1 MRKWILAFTAIFL
14 ALLTFNMI
22 PELRG
27 GWGWRWPYEAPE
39 NWTPSLILVGLLMIY
54 VGGVTALRYWKTPT
68 WASLIWAILGSV
80 ILTGGVLNIHDNPGF
95 LLFTRT
101 LSPVQTG
108 ASAVAVRVMEREGV
122 KGTLEDWP
130 EFMREAETDYI
141 HFTTSP
147 PGQPLLHYWT
157 AQGFEKLGA
166 ISEPVSMALR
176 PYQCSDLEI
185 MRYSRGEL
193 TSVGLVGMLMPLW
206 AGLAVIPI
214 FLTARALVNDG
225 SAASRVSQWWPLI
238 PSVLLFS
245 PTWNILYPL
254 LVIMALYFLVLA
266 LQINRRGYSL
276 AAGVA
281 MSAATLLNLSLLP
294 IFAMFGLVTLGYW
307 WFLRRG
313 NLEKTSWR
321 WPIDVGI
328 WFGVG
333 LAVLWIIFWLYSGNS
348 PFEIIKISLTEHRDI
363 AQKSYLAWVFLHP
376 YDVLMFSGWPIVG
389 LAIWGAWRVIQN
401 RRNKSAYTLADLLTL
416 AFGLTWGVVIISGS
430 VQGETARIMI
440 FLMPFLLLIATPLFT
455 QGRFWDMPLLI
466 GQAATVAVMASVL
479 PVVPLDLN
487 PQVTEPRTD
496 LARLEGFEFHPSGA
510 IFSSREFQGEFE
522 LAQYR
527 FVADPAR
534 QAITFEFDWQGKNR
548 TERPYQFELV
558 AYAENEIDGKIQS
571 VPFYWYPQNSNYLT
585 TCWQDG
591 DKIADVVVMA
601 LPSVSM
607 PVVWE
612 VHLRAIDERTEDILR
627 VISADGTT
635 SDYATLGPINYP

>member
-1 MRKWILAFTAIFL
+1 MRKWILIFTAIFL
-14 ALLTFNMI
+14 ALLAFNAL

-27 GWGWRWPYEAPE
+27 GWGWRWPYQSPKD
-39 NWTPSLILVGLLMIY
+39 WTPIIILVGLLIFY
-54 VGGVTALRYWKTPT
+54 VVGVLALRYWQSPT
-68 WASLIWAILGSV
+68 WTSLVWAVLGSV
-80 ILTGGVLNIHDNPGF
+80 FLTGGVLNIHDNPGF
-95 LLFTRT
+95 LLSTRT

-122 KGTLEDWP
+122 NQTLEDWP
-130 EFMREAETDYI
+130 EFMRKAETDYI

-157 AQGFEKLGA
+157 AQGFEKIGA

-193 TSVGLVGMLMPLW
+193 TSVGFVGMLMPLW

-214 FLTARALVNDG
+214 FLTARVLSNDA
-225 SAASRVSQWWPLI
+225 SAASRVSQWWPII

-245 PTWNILYPL
+245 PTWNTLYPL
-254 LVIMALYFLVLA
+254 LVITALYFLVLA
-266 LQINRRGYSL
+266 LQKNQRGYSL
-276 AAGVA
+276 AAGLVMSVA
-281 MSAATLLNLSLLP
+281 TMLNLSVLP
-294 IFAMFGLVTLGYW
+294 IFAIFGFMTLGYW
-307 WFLRRG
+307 WVAKRR
-313 NLEKTSWR
+313 NPDETSWR
-321 WPIDVGI
+321 WLIEIGL

-333 LAVLWIIFWLYSGNS
+333 VSVLWLIFWIYTGNS

-363 AQKSYLAWVFLHP
+363 AQKSYLAWIFLHP
-376 YDVLMFSGWPIVG
+376 YDVLMFSGWPITG
-389 LAIWGAWRVIQN
+389 LALWGSWQVIQ
-401 RRNKSAYTLADLLTL
+401 RRHEKSAYSLADLLTT
-416 AFGLTWGVVIISGS
+416 AFWLTWLVVIISGS

-440 FLMPFLLLIATPLFT
+440 FLMPFLLLMAVPLFT
-455 QGRFWDMPLLI
+455 QGRFWDMPLMI
-466 GQAATVAVMASVL
+466 GQVATVAVMAAVL

-487 PQVTEPRTD
+487 PQVTGPRTD

-510 IFSSREFQGEFE
+510 IFSSRKFQGEFE

-571 VPFYWYPQNSNYLT
+571 APFYWYPQNGNYLT

-591 DKIADVVVMA
+591 DTIADVVV
-601 LPSVSM
+601 LPLPPVSM

-612 VHLRAIDERTEDILR
+612 VHLRAIDERTGDKMW
-627 VISADGTT
+627 VTSADGITT
-635 SDYATLGPINYP
+635 DYATLGPINYP

>member
-1 MRKWILAFTAIFL
+1 MRKWILIFTAIFL
-14 ALLTFNMI
+14 TLLAFNAL

-27 GWGWRWPYEAPE
+27 GWGWRWPYLSPKD
-39 NWTPSLILVGLLMIY
+39 WTPIVILVGLLISY
-54 VGGVTALRYWKTPT
+54 VAGVLVLRYWQSPT
-68 WASLIWAILGSV
+68 WVSLVWAILGSV
-80 ILTGGVLNIHDNPGF
+80 FLTGGVLNIHDNPGF

-122 KGTLEDWP
+122 NQTLEDWP

-157 AQGFEKLGA
+157 AQGFEKMGA
-166 ISEPVSMALR
+166 IAEPVSMALR

-206 AGLAVIPI
+206 AGLTVIPI
-214 FLTARALVNDG
+214 FLTARTLTSDA
-225 SAASRVSQWWPLI
+225 SAASGVSQWWPLI

-245 PTWNILYPL
+245 PTWNTLYPL
-254 LVIMALYFLVLA
+254 LVITALYFLVLA
-266 LQINRRGYSL
+266 LQKNQRDYSF
-276 AAGVA
+276 AAGLV
-281 MSAATLLNLSLLP
+281 MSAATMLNLSLLP
-294 IFAMFGLVTLGYW
+294 IFAIFGLMTLGYW

-313 NLEKTSWR
+313 DTEKSSWN
-321 WPIDVGI
+321 WPIEIGL

-333 LAVLWIIFWLYSGNS
+333 LSALWLVFWAYTGNS
-348 PFEIIKISLTEHRDI
+348 PFEIIRISLTEHRDI

-376 YDVLMFSGWPIVG
+376 YDVLMFSGWPITG
-389 LAIWGAWRVIQN
+389 LALWGSWRVIQ
-401 RRNKSAYTLADLLTL
+401 RHREKSAYSLADLLTL
-416 AFGLTWGVVIISGS
+416 AFWLTWLVVIISGS

-440 FLMPFLLLIATPLFT
+440 FLMPFLLLMAGPLFT
-455 QGRFWDMPLLI
+455 QGRFWDMPLLV
-466 GQAATVAVMASVL
+466 GQAATVAVMAAVL

-487 PQVTEPRTD
+487 PQVTKPRTD
-496 LARLEGFEFHPSGA
+496 LGRLEGFEFHPSGA
-510 IFSSREFQGEFE
+510 TFSSREFHGEFE

-534 QAITFEFDWQGKNR
+534 QAITFEFDWRGQHR

-571 VPFYWYPQNSNYLT
+571 APFYWYSQNSNYLT
-585 TCWQDG
+585 TCWQEG
-591 DKIADVVVMA
+591 DTIADVVV
-601 LPSVSM
+601 LPLPPVSM

-612 VHLRAIDERTEDILR
+612 VHLRAIDERTEDTLK
-627 VISADGTT
+627 VTSADGTIG
-635 SDYATLGPINYP
+635 DYALGPINYP

>member
-1 MRKWILAFTAIFL
+1 MRKWILIFTAIFL
-14 ALLTFNMI
+14 TLLAFNVL

-27 GWGWRWPYEAPE
+27 GWGWRWPYQAPD
-39 NWTPSLILVGLLMIY
+39 NWTPVINLVGLLMIY
-54 VGGVTALRYWKTPT
+54 VVGVTALRYWQSPT
-68 WASLIWAILGSV
+68 WASLVWAILGSV
-80 ILTGGVLNIHDNPGF
+80 FLTGGVLNIHDNPGF

-122 KGTLEDWP
+122 NQTLEDWP

-157 AQGFEKLGA
+157 AQGFEKIGA

-193 TSVGLVGMLMPLW
+193 TSVGFVGMLMPLW

-214 FLTARALVNDG
+214 FLTARGLIEDA
-225 SAASRVSQWWPLI
+225 SAASRVSQWWPII

-245 PTWNILYPL
+245 PTWNTFYPL
-254 LVIMALYFLVLA
+254 LVITALYFWVLA
-266 LQINRRGYSL
+266 LQKNQRGYSL
-276 AAGVA
+276 AAGVV
-281 MSAATLLNLSLLP
+281 MSVATMLNLSLLP
-294 IFAMFGLVTLGYW
+294 IFAIFGLMTLGYW
-307 WFLRRG
+307 WVAKHG
-313 NLEKTSWR
+313 DIEKASWR
-321 WPIDVGI
+321 CPIEIGL

-333 LAVLWIIFWLYSGNS
+333 LSVLWVIFWVYTSNS

-376 YDVLMFSGWPIVG
+376 YDVLMFSGWPITG
-389 LAIWGAWRVIQN
+389 LALWGSWQVIQ
-401 RRNKSAYTLADLLTL
+401 RRHEKSAYSLDDLLTL
-416 AFGLTWGVVIISGS
+416 AFWLTWLVVIISGS

-440 FLMPFLLLIATPLFT
+440 FLMPFLLLMAGPLFT
-455 QGRFWDMPLLI
+455 QGQFWDMPLMI
-466 GQAATVAVMASVL
+466 GQATTVAVMAAVL

-487 PQVTEPRTD
+487 PQVTAPRTD

-510 IFSSREFQGEFE
+510 IFSSREYQGEFE

-534 QAITFEFDWQGKNR
+534 QAITFDFDWRGQHR

-571 VPFYWYPQNSNYLT
+571 APFYWYPQNSNYLT

-591 DKIADVVVMA
+591 DTIADVVV
-601 LPSVSM
+601 LPLPPVSM

-612 VHLRAIDERTEDILR
+612 VHLRAIDERTGDKMW
-627 VISADGTT
+627 VTSADGITT
-635 SDYATLGPINYP
+635 NYTTLGPINYP

>member
-1 MRKWILAFTAIFL
+1 MRKWILIFTVIFL
-14 ALLTFNMI
+14 ALLASNAL

-27 GWGWRWPYEAPE
+27 GWGWRWPYRAPD
-39 NWTPSLILVGLLMIY
+39 NWTPVIILVSLLIFY
-54 VGGVTALRYWKTPT
+54 VVGVLTLRYWKTPI

-80 ILTGGVLNIHDNPGF
+80 FLTGGTLNIHDSPGF

-122 KGTLEDWP
+122 NQTLEDWP

-157 AQGFEKLGA
+157 AQGFEKMDA

-193 TSVGLVGMLMPLW
+193 TSVGFVGMLMPLW
-206 AGLAVIPI
+206 AGLTVIPI
-214 FLTARALVNDG
+214 FLTARRLIENA
-225 SAASRVSQWWPLI
+225 SAANRVSQWWPII

-245 PTWNILYPL
+245 PTWNTLYPL
-254 LVIMALYFLVLA
+254 LVITALYFLVLA
-266 LQINRRGYSL
+266 MQKNQRGYSL
-276 AAGVA
+276 AAGVVMA
-281 MSAATLLNLSLLP
+281 VATLLNLSLLP
-294 IFAMFGLVTLGYW
+294 IFAIFGLVTLGYW
-307 WFLRRG
+307 WVAKRG
-313 NLEKTSWR
+313 DIEKTSRR
-321 WPIDVGI
+321 WPIEIGI

-333 LAVLWIIFWLYSGNS
+333 LSMLWIIFWLYSGNS

-376 YDVLMFSGWPIVG
+376 YDVLMFSGWPITG
-389 LAIWGAWRVIQN
+389 LALWGLWRVVQK
-401 RRNKSAYTLADLLTL
+401 RREKSAYALSDLLIS
-416 AFGLTWGVVIISGS
+416 AFWLTWLLVIISGS

-440 FLMPFLLLIATPLFT
+440 FLTPFLLLIAVPLFT

-466 GQAATVAVMASVL
+466 GQAATVAVMAAVL

-510 IFSSREFQGEFE
+510 TFSSREYQGEFE
-522 LAQYR
+522 LTQYR

-534 QAITFEFDWQGKNR
+534 QAITFDFDWRGQHR

-571 VPFYWYPQNSNYLT
+571 APFYWYPQNSNYLT

-591 DKIADVVVMA
+591 DKIADVIVMS

-612 VHLRAIDERTEDILR
+612 VHLRAIDERTGDK
-627 VISADGTT
+627 VQVTSADGIIT
-635 SDYATLGPINYP
+635 DYATLGPINYP

>member
-1 MRKWILAFTAIFL
+1 MRKWILVFTAIFL
-14 ALLTFNMI
+14 GLLAFNAI

-27 GWGWRWPYEAPE
+27 GWGWRWPYQSPE
-39 NWTPSLILVGLLMIY
+39 HWTPIVILAGLLIFY
-54 VGGVTALRYWKTPT
+54 VTGVLALRYWQTPA
-68 WASLIWAILGSV
+68 WATLLWAIMGSV

-122 KGTLEDWP
+122 NQTLEEWP
-130 EFMREAETDYI
+130 DFMHEAKTDYI

-157 AQGFEKLGA
+157 AQEFDQWGA

-193 TSVGLVGMLMPLW
+193 TSVGLLGMLMPLW
-206 AGLAVIPI
+206 AGLAAIPI
-214 FLTARALVNDG
+214 FLTARLLVNDI

-245 PTWNILYPL
+245 PTWNTLYPL
-254 LVIMALYFLVLA
+254 LVITALYFMVLTLQKPRWVYSFTAGLV
-266 LQINRRGYSL
+266 
-276 AAGVA
+276 
-281 MSAATLLNLSLLP
+281 MSAATMLNLSLLP
-294 IFAMFGLVTLGYW
+294 IFAIIGLLTLGYW
-307 WFLRRG
+307 GFVQRG
-313 NLEKTSWR
+313 QQKKSGWR
-321 WPIDVGI
+321 WPIEIGL
-328 WFGVG
+328 WFGLG
-333 LAVLWIIFWLYSGNS
+333 LSVLWVLFWAYTGNS

-363 AQKSYLAWVFLHP
+363 AKKSYLAWVFLHP
-376 YDVLMFSGWPIVG
+376 YDVLMFSGWPITG
-389 LAIWGAWRVIQN
+389 LALWGGWRTVQN
-401 RRNKSAYTLADLLTL
+401 RRKQSPYTLSDLLTL
-416 AFGLTWGVVIISGS
+416 AFGLTWLIVIISGS

-440 FLMPFLLLIATPLFT
+440 FLIPFLLLMAAPLFT
-455 QGRFWDMPLLI
+455 KSRFWDMPLLI
-466 GQAATVAVMASVL
+466 WQATTVGIMAAVL

-487 PQVTEPRTD
+487 PQVTGPRTD
-496 LARLEGFEFHPSGA
+496 LALLNEFEFHPSGA
-510 IFSSREFQGEFE
+510 VFTSEAYQGEFE

-534 QAITFEFDWQGKNR
+534 QAITFEFDWRGHHR

-571 VPFYWYPQNSNYLT
+571 TPFYWVPQNGNYLT
-585 TCWQDG
+585 TCWQNG
-591 DKIADVVVMA
+591 DEIHDVVVIS
-601 LPSVSM
+601 LPPVSM

-612 VHLRAIDERTEDILR
+612 VHLRAIDERTSDQLR
-627 VISADGTT
+627 VVSADGTNT
-635 SDYATLGPINYP
+635 DYATLGPIHYP